1 MELLK
6 LVIVDDE
13 LILLQGLL
21 ETYEWNEMGFEVVG
35 AAMNG
40 EQAIQVIEETRP
52 HVVLTDIRM
61 KQISGLMFMEE
72 IQSRGLDC
80 LFIVLSAYRDFEYA
94 KQACDLGAFAYLLKP
109 IEDDKL
115 METMLEAHKKCM
127 DRIKKSKKY
136 EKMENLISND
146 SNNFL
151 SMMIHKYVRNYIS
164 TEQMTEIFES
174 IEDVP
179 GKKDKFI
186 TVCVDMDI
194 VYKITDSLG
203 YEKRYAYIFQKIEE
217 MIGQAHFYWKFENEN
232 GNMVFII
239 RTEDNGT
246 VHKLKNILE
255 EIEREGEE
263 PVIVAISSAR
273 SGVEGIQLSFEE
285 AHNRFAMIASAD
297 AAGTF
302 SVPETAEG
310 ESGQRAISDVVIMVV
325 NAVRK
330 NSMEDLKENF
340 VSFIYKLPKEEE
352 MQRGY
357 IHRVMLNVDNML
369 MESYGMTE
377 ELRKKF
383 EGYYRNLTNLS
394 PARAVDVCYKI
405 LLEVVE
411 IRKDM
416 ALKDGAKNYRE
427 YMPVALAYIEEHL
440 DDENLSI
447 VSVAAHIYLNPVY
460 FGRVFKNTLQMT
472 FKAYLLQQRMEK
484 AKRLLEQ
491 GNVSISDIC
500 DQVGIG
506 NPSYFTHL
514 FKQYVGKLPSEY
526 KKEYEV

>member
-40 EQAIQVIEETRP
+40 EQALEVIEETRP

-61 KQISGLMFMEE
+61 KQISGLMLMEE

-109 IEDDKL
+109 IEDEKL
-115 METMLEAHKKCM
+115 TETMLDAHKKCM
-127 DRIKKSKKY
+127 DRIKKSEKF
-136 EKMENLISND
+136 EKMENLIVKD
-146 SNNFL
+146 STNFL
-151 SMMIHKYVRNYIS
+151 SMMVHKYVRNSIS

-179 GKKDKFI
+179 SEKDKFI

-203 YEKRYAYIFQKIEE
+203 YEKRYAYIFGKIEE
-217 MIGQAHFYWKFENEN
+217 MIGEGHFFWKFENEN

-239 RTEDNGT
+239 RTRDNGT
-246 VHKLKNILE
+246 VYKLKNIME
-255 EIEREGEE
+255 EIEREGDE
-263 PVIVAISSAR
+263 PVIAAISSPR
-273 SGVEGIQLSFEE
+273 SGVEGIRQSFEE
-285 AHNRFAMIASAD
+285 AHNRFAMIVSDNGRGA
-297 AAGTF
+297 F
-302 SVPETAEG
+302 SMPETVEG

-352 MQRGY
+352 KQCGY

-369 MESYGMTE
+369 MESYGMTD

-383 EGYYRNLTNLS
+383 EKYYLNLMNLS

-405 LLEVVE
+405 LLEAVE
-411 IRKDM
+411 VRKDM
-416 ALKDGAKNYRE
+416 ASKEGIKNDKE
-427 YMPVALAYIEEHL
+427 YMPAALAYIEEHL

-447 VSVAAHIYLNPVY
+447 VSVASHIYLNPVY
-460 FGRVFKNTLQMT
+460 FGRVFKNTFQMT
-472 FKAYLLQQRMEK
+472 FKAYLLKQRMEK
-484 AKRLLEQ
+484 AKRLLEE
-491 GNVSISDIC
+491 GNVNISDIC
-500 DQVGIG
+500 NQVGIG

-514 FKQYVGKLPSEY
+514 FKQYAGKLPSEY
-526 KKEYEV
+526 KREYEV